1 MTDAQI
7 EKMVEQRN
15 AQMQAEAEARGA
27 YFAATHERAISIG
40 AGNATQAQ
48 YEEMMRLRNR
58 WLEMRAA

>member
-15 AQMQAEAEARGA
+15 AQIEAEGDARAA
-27 YFAATHERAISIG
+27 YFAATHERAIAIG

-48 YEEMMRLRNR
+48 YEEMMRLRNL
-58 WLEMRAA
+58 WLGLRAA